1 MVIQGVAY
9 LSDFEAKKAIIE
21 AARRLEGRG
30 FLPAGDG
37 SLSVR
42 VGPNAVWVTVD
53 GADKAALTQDMLVR
67 VDLNGKGNLS
77 AHPKPLGE
85 DLPIHLSIYRENENV
100 QCVLHAYPPC
110 AAALDG
116 DLPAANY
123 SPSVRKL
130 GRLERLSG
138 LSGEAL
144 AKAAALRSR
153 SDSGALLEGDG
164 CLFWAKT
171 PVEVC
176 RLAEALHYRW
186 TVEDALRHTGCAGC
200 EARSR
205 REHTRP
211 QADVSDANRPEGAA
225 LRPEMAERDN
235 NRGGIAH
242 ATASAGLT
250 GVTGLIRPGQSLPP
264 LPGKQADPAVQTPLP
279 APVPSAPSP
288 AADCP
293 KADAMAEVVRRV
305 LQNL

>member
-1 MVIQGVAY
+1 MVIQGVSY

-21 AARRLEGRG
+21 AACRLENRG

-77 AHPKPLGE
+77 AHPKPMGE
-85 DLPIHLSIYRENENV
+85 DLPIHLNIYRENENV

-110 AAALDG
+110 AAALDQS
-116 DLPAANY
+116 LPAANY

-153 SDSGALLEGDG
+153 SDSGALLDSDG

-171 PVEVC
+171 PAEVC

-186 TVEDALRHTGCAGC
+186 MVEDALRHAGCARC

-205 REHTRP
+205 CEQHGWTGAR
-211 QADVSDANRPEGAA
+211 DANQEAQSARTAVTAGPARP
-225 LRPEMAERDN
+225 
-235 NRGGIAH
+235 
-242 ATASAGLT
+242 LT
-250 GVTGLIRPGQSLPP
+250 GVTGLIQPGQSLPP
-264 LPGKQADPAVQTPLP
+264 LPRKQERPA
-279 APVPSAPSP
+279 APAPSP
-288 AADCP
+288 APAPSTPPPADSL
-293 KADAMAEVVRRV
+293 KAGAMDEVVRRV
-305 LQNL
+305 LQNM

>member
-21 AARRLEGRG
+21 AARRLENRG

-67 VDLNGKGNLS
+67 VDLNGKGSLS

-85 DLPIHLSIYRENENV
+85 DLPVHLSIYRANENV

-110 AAALDG
+110 AAALKQS
-116 DLPAANY
+116 LPAADY

-130 GRLERLSG
+130 GRLELLTG
-138 LSGEAL
+138 LSGESL

-171 PVEVC
+171 PGEIC
-176 RLAEALHYRW
+176 RLAETLHYRW
-186 TVEDALRHTGCAGC
+186 MVEDALRHTGCACCVGC
-200 EARSR
+200 TGQPRSGSGAGVQRAASTEPAR
-205 REHTRP
+205 P
-211 QADVSDANRPEGAA
+211 
-225 LRPEMAERDN
+225 
-235 NRGGIAH
+235 
-242 ATASAGLT
+242 LT
-250 GVTGLIRPGQSLPP
+250 GVTGLIQPGQSLPP
-264 LPGKQADPAVQTPLP
+264 LPQKQAASTVQTPSP
-279 APVPSAPSP
+279 APAPSTPPP
-288 AADCP
+288 ADSP
-293 KADAMAEVVRRV
+293 RADAMAEVVRRV
-305 LQNL
+305 LQSF

>member
-1 MVIQGVAY
+1 MVIQGVSY

-21 AARRLEGRG
+21 AARRLENRG

-77 AHPKPLGE
+77 AHQKPLGE
-85 DLPIHLSIYRENENV
+85 DLPIHLNIYRENENI

-110 AAALDG
+110 AAALKQS
-116 DLPAANY
+116 LPAADY

-130 GRLERLSG
+130 GRLERLTG

-186 TVEDALRHTGCAGC
+186 MVEDALRHAGCAQCACCGSC
-200 EARSR
+200 TGQPRCGE
-205 REHTRP
+205 
-211 QADVSDANRPEGAA
+211 
-225 LRPEMAERDN
+225 
-235 NRGGIAH
+235 
-242 ATASAGLT
+242 SAQTQRTISPPTQPAQPLT
-250 GVTGLIRPGQSLPP
+250 GVTGLIQPGQPLPP
-264 LPGKQADPAVQTPLP
+264 LPRKQEEPAVQTPSP
-279 APVPSAPSP
+279 APAPSTPPP
-288 AADCP
+288 ADSL
-293 KADAMAEVVRRV
+293 KAGAMDEVVRRV
-305 LQNL
+305 LQSF

>member
-21 AARRLEGRG
+21 AARRLENRG

-77 AHPKPLGE
+77 ARPKPLGE

-110 AAALDG
+110 AAALDQS
-116 DLPAANY
+116 LPAADY
-123 SPSVRKL
+123 SPSVRRL
-130 GRLERLSG
+130 GRLERLAG
-138 LSGEAL
+138 LSGEGL

-171 PVEVC
+171 PVEAC
-176 RLAEALHYRW
+176 RLAEALNYRW
-186 TVEDALRHTGCAGC
+186 MVEDALRHAGCGGCAGQPRC
-200 EARSR
+200 GGSAQVR
-205 REHTRP
+205 RTAP
-211 QADVSDANRPEGAA
+211 AP
-225 LRPEMAERDN
+225 AEP
-235 NRGGIAH
+235 AQP
-242 ATASAGLT
+242 LT
-250 GVTGLIRPGQSLPP
+250 GVTGLIRPGQPLPP
-264 LPGKQADPAVQTPLP
+264 LSRKQEDPAVQ
-279 APVPSAPSP
+279 APSP
-288 AADCP
+288 APAPSAPPPADSP
-293 KADAMAEVVRRV
+293 KADVMAEVVRRV
-305 LQNL
+305 LQNF

>member
-1 MVIQGVAY
+1 MVIQGVSY

-21 AARRLEGRG
+21 AARRLENRG

-53 GADKAALTQDMLVR
+53 GADKAALTQDMLAR
-67 VDLNGKGNLS
+67 VDMNGKGSLS
-77 AHPKPLGE
+77 AHAKPLGE
-85 DLPIHLSIYRENENV
+85 DLSIHLSIYRENENV

-110 AAALDG
+110 AATLSRS
-116 DLPAANY
+116 LPAADY

-130 GRLERLSG
+130 GRLERLAG
-138 LSGEAL
+138 LSGEGL

-176 RLAEALHYRW
+176 RLAEALHYRRM
-186 TVEDALRHTGCAGC
+186 VEDALRQTGC
-200 EARSR
+200 EARSGSVCVPSGR
-205 REHTRP
+205 DAVSVEPARP
-211 QADVSDANRPEGAA
+211 
-225 LRPEMAERDN
+225 
-235 NRGGIAH
+235 
-242 ATASAGLT
+242 LT
-250 GVTGLIRPGQSLPP
+250 GVTGLIRPGQPLPP
-264 LPGKQADPAVQTPLP
+264 LPGTREEPAGPT
-279 APVPSAPSP
+279 PSP
-288 AADCP
+288 APASSTPPPADSP

-305 LQNL
+305 LQSL